1 MEYIYTLQCPHSTTN
16 AYSLCISIIKD
27 GDQLRFFL
35 PHNLV
40 HDSKEKTSINKCPDL
55 TKMGIIKCP
64 NLT

>member
-40 HDSKEKTSINKCPDL
+40 HDSKEKANESVFNP
-55 TKMGIIKCP
+55 
-64 NLT
+64 